1 MVARCACIPDFLPS
15 GAGILSLL
23 LGGLVVILHYT
34 RPSVLRALLDQNVK
48 DCSNQADGNS
58 HLILD
63 NPQHRQLKTPDLNV
77 TTLL

>member
-1 MVARCACIPDFLPS
+1 M
-15 GAGILSLL
+15 
-23 LGGLVVILHYT
+23 VILHYT

>member
-1 MVARCACIPDFLPS
+1 M
-15 GAGILSLL
+15 
-23 LGGLVVILHYT
+23 VILHYT

-58 HLILD
+58 HFILD
-63 NPQHRQLKTPDLNV
+63 NPQHRQSKTPDLNV